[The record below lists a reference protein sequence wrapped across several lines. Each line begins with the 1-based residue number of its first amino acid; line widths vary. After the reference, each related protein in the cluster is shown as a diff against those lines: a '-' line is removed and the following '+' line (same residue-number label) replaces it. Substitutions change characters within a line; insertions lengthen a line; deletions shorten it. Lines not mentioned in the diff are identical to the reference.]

1 MKTLEFKIDI
11 NAGSKKVW
19 DTMLSPDTYKEWV
32 KVSWPGSYFEGEW
45 KQGENLR
52 FISPG
57 RGGTLANVV
66 ELKPRKYI
74 FAKHIAVINPDGS
87 EDRDSKVAKGWI
99 GTTESYTF
107 TETNGKTE
115 LKTTM
120 NIEPEWEPMFAN
132 DWPKA
137 MANLKKICE
146 Q

>member
-19 DTMLSPDTYKEWV
+19 DTMLSTDTYKEWV

-66 ELKPRKYI
+66 ELKPHKYI

-87 EDRDSKVAKGWI
+87 EDRDSKIAKGWI